1 MNVSNVVIAIVAGLM
16 YFIGTSRIGYGLS
29 QGATDS
35 PILYGLIFGL
45 LYGDVTSGLIIGGTI
60 QMMYLGLIATGGNI
74 PADEALAG
82 IVAIPIALQTG
93 MSVEVAV
100 AVAVPFG
107 VLGVFLDQVRRTTNT
122 FWIHKADEYAKEG
135 NDKGIYHMAVSV
147 PLIVAFFLR
156 FIPVFLITL
165 LGAEPVQNALEIM
178 PEFILNG
185 LTIAGG
191 VLPAMGFALIILTIG
206 KRTIMPY
213 FFLGF
218 FLVGLLNLTTMGAAI
233 FGVIIAFLVYWKG
246 GVENYA

>member
-1 MNVSNVVIAIVAGLM
+1 MNISNLGLAIIAGLL

-45 LYGDVTSGLIIGGTI
+45 LAGDVTSGLIIGGTI

-82 IVAIPIALQTG
+82 VVAIPIALQTG
-93 MSVEVAV
+93 MSTELAV
-100 AVAVPFG
+100 AIAVPFG
-107 VLGVFLDQVRRTTNT
+107 VLGVFLDQVRRTTNA

-147 PLIVAFFLR
+147 PLLVAFFLR
-156 FIPVFLITL
+156 FVPVFFITL
-165 LGAEPVQNALEIM
+165 LGAEPVQNTLEVM
-178 PEFILNG
+178 PQFILDG
-185 LTIAGG
+185 LSIAGG
-191 VLPAMGFALIILTIG
+191 MLPAMGFALIILTIG
-206 KRTIMPY
+206 KKTIMPY

-218 FLVGLLNLTTMGAAI
+218 FAVALLNISTMGAAL
-233 FGVIIAFLVYWKG
+233 FGVIIAFLIYWRG
-246 GVENYA
+246 GVESYA

>member
-1 MNVSNVVIAIVAGLM
+1 MDLLIAIIAGLL

-45 LYGDVTSGLIIGGTI
+45 LYGDVSTGLVIGGTI

-93 MSVEVAV
+93 LSTELAV
-100 AVAVPFG
+100 AIAVPFG
-107 VLGVFLDQVRRTTNT
+107 VLGVFLDQVRRTTNA

-135 NDKGIYHMAVSV
+135 NDKGIYRMAVTV

-156 FIPVFLITL
+156 FIPVFFITL
-165 LGAEPVQNALEIM
+165 LGAEPVQAVLAVM
-178 PEFILNG
+178 PDFIITG

-191 VLPAMGFALIILTIG
+191 ILPAMGFALIILTIG
-206 KRTIMPY
+206 KKQLMPY

-218 FLVGLLNLTTMGAAI
+218 FLVALLDVTTMGAAI

-246 GVENYA
+246 GVQEYA

>member
-1 MNVSNVVIAIVAGLM
+1 MDIIVAVVAGLL

-35 PILYGLIFGL
+35 PILYGLIIGL
-45 LYGDVTSGLIIGGTI
+45 LLGDVKSGLIIGGTI

-82 IVAIPIALQTG
+82 IVAIPIALKTG

-100 AVAVPFG
+100 AIAFPFG
-107 VLGVFLDQVRRTTNT
+107 VLGIFLDQLRRMTNSI
-122 FWIHKADEYAKEG
+122 WVAKADQYALEG
-135 NDKGIYHMAVSV
+135 NSKGIFNMAVTM

-156 FIPVFLITL
+156 FVPVFLITL
-165 LGAEPVQNALEIM
+165 FGAEAVSGIVESM
-178 PEFILNG
+178 PSWILDG

-206 KRTIMPY
+206 KKKIMPY
-213 FFLGF
+213 YFLGF
-218 FLVGLLNLTTMGAAI
+218 FLVAFLDIPIMGATV
-233 FGVIIAFLVYWKG
+233 FGVVIALLVYWKG
-246 GVENYA
+246 GSEVNVN